1 MLLRKIKPIQL
12 WKYGLPAE
20 KHTSQNNMFQAV
32 PFIKNNKNRDFLLC
46 KLSYF
51 SCFLFGALYLC
62 PIKKYIDREKG
73 LYRQYIVYPLPQV
86 LVTAQQLNFFPHQ
99 VSPVALGLCRG
110 AFT

>member
-1 MLLRKIKPIQL
+1 MLLRKSKPIQL

-32 PFIKNNKNRDFLLC
+32 PFIKNNKNIDFILC

-62 PIKKYIDREKG
+62 PIKKYIDRGKG
-73 LYRQYIVYPLPQV
+73 LNRQYLVYRPRPPPPSAGDSPTIKFLSTPG
-86 LVTAQQLNFFPHQ
+86 VTCSLG
-99 VSPVALGLCRG
+99 PV
-110 AFT
+110 